1 MSSKKQLEANRDNA
15 NSSTGPKTRIGKQNV
30 RLNALKLGFYAREMI
45 IRPEY
50 KTEIDRL
57 QADLHAQLLP
67 KTALQQLAFKAVVY
81 SAWHCELAARL
92 DMHRVNELLFSSD
105 VHESSPDPDRRPM
118 MNSWFAASPEDLRKG
133 IRFLDYLKLEV
144 EQCGEVPEK
153 LKDSVLKGFGQ
164 RFLDSL
170 DQPKSPISRDAV
182 LLADHLLRHEK
193 TFRRPLPNRQP
204 QAQEGPEL
212 ILDPQQTLRATLNL
226 IELMKEFLNDLRQI
240 NHGARE
246 EAIRASAG
254 DSPPRHFASATR
266 ALHRAVNWYQHLV
279 TNNL

>member
-15 NSSTGPKTRIGKQNV
+15 KSSTGPKTRIGKQNV
-30 RLNALKLGFYAREMI
+30 RLNALKHGFYAREMI

-92 DMHRVNELLFSSD
+92 DMRRVNELLFPSE
-105 VHESSPDPDRRPM
+105 VQESSPDTDRRPI

-133 IRFLDYLKLEV
+133 IRFLDYLQLEV
-144 EQCGEVPEK
+144 ERCREVPEK

-164 RFLDSL
+164 RYLDLL
-170 DQPKSPISRDAV
+170 DQPKSPISYDAL
-182 LLADHLLRHEK
+182 LLADHLCKHAK
-193 TFRRPLPNRQP
+193 TFDKPLPPRTR
-204 QAQEGPEL
+204 EGPEV
-212 ILDPQQTLRATLNL
+212 IVDPQQTLRATLNL

-240 NHGARE
+240 NRGARE
-246 EAIRASAG
+246 DASRVSAG

-266 ALHRAVNWYQHLV
+266 ALHRAIAWYQYLV
-279 TNNL
+279 RNGL